1 MKPRAVGVVVA
12 LVGVALVVV
21 SALADPLGIGGVDDT
36 FGWKQITGVV
46 VGGLVL
52 LLGLALGMEWIPRRT
67 SPDDTV
73 KDGSGGQSTTVVTEK
88 RTDPPP
94 P

>member
-1 MKPRAVGVVVA
+1 MTPRAVGVVVA
-12 LVGVALVVV
+12 LVGGALVVV

-52 LLGLALGMEWIPRRT
+52 ILGLALGMGWIPRRT
-67 SPDDTV
+67 SPHETLT
-73 KDGSGGQSTTVVTEK
+73 GPGGQSRTVVSEK
-88 RTDPPP
+88 RADPPP

>member
-1 MKPRAVGVVVA
+1 MTPRAVGVVVA
-12 LVGVALVVV
+12 LVGGALVVV
-21 SALADPLGIGGVDDT
+21 SALADPLGIGGVDET

-52 LLGLALGMEWIPRRT
+52 LLGLALGMGWIPRRT
-67 SPDDTV
+67 SPDV
-73 KDGSGGQSTTVVTEK
+73 MAGPGGQSRSVVTEK